1 MNISAAIDILD
12 GKVVRLTQGREDK
25 KIIYSND
32 PITTAIKWEEEG
44 ADILHVVDLNA
55 AFGNNDNRKLIKKI
69 IQSVSIPVQVGG
81 GIRSSEI
88 FEECIEMG
96 CSRIVVGTMAYKH
109 PRLMHD
115 ICKSHPRR
123 VVLSI
128 DQVNGIIMIDG
139 WKTSSGF
146 SINEGIKKFRKI
158 GVNCFLLTSI
168 IHDGTLDG
176 PDIEVLNN
184 ANSDRN
190 IKNIASGGISN
201 MTDLLRIR
209 SLGCYGVILGKALYE
224 EKIEMKRIK
233 AIM

>member
-96 CSRIVVGTMAYKH
+96 CSRIVVGY
-109 PRLMHD
+109 
-115 ICKSHPRR
+115 
-123 VVLSI
+123 
-128 DQVNGIIMIDG
+128 
-139 WKTSSGF
+139 
-146 SINEGIKKFRKI
+146 
-158 GVNCFLLTSI
+158 
-168 IHDGTLDG
+168 
-176 PDIEVLNN
+176 
-184 ANSDRN
+184 
-190 IKNIASGGISN
+190 
-201 MTDLLRIR
+201 
-209 SLGCYGVILGKALYE
+209 YGL
-224 EKIEMKRIK
+224 
-233 AIM
+233 